1 MLWSFLGGLAGGL
14 FKALFGWLTGRQTRR
29 DQIELGQERQAN
41 KQHEVAAQ
49 ATKDMQAAQAGPRGR
64 EVTEE
69 SMRNGG
75 F

>member
-1 MLWSFLGGLAGGL
+1 MIWSFLGGLAGGL
-14 FKALFGWLTGRQTRR
+14 FKALFGWFTGRQTRR

-64 EVTEE
+64 EVTGRALDDG
-69 SMRNGG
+69 S